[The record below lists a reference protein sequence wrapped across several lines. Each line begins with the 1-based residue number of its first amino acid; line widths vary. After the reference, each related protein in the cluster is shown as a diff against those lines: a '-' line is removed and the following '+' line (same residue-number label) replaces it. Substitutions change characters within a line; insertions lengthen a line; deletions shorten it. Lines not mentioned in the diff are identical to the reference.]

1 MLPAMHYRL
10 GLDLGSSS
18 IGWCMVRLDHDDQ
31 PCAIIRM
38 GVRIFP
44 DGRNPKDGSS
54 LAVTRRLARQARRRR
69 DRLLKRKAQ
78 LLDALVRLGF
88 FPKDA
93 GERKALERLDPY
105 ALRRKGLYEPLTP
118 TEFARALFHIN
129 QRRGFKSN
137 RKTDAKDNE
146 SGLMKKAINE
156 LRERL
161 EQESCKT
168 VGEWLARRHEQGLSV
183 RARLHGKTA
192 KDKAYDFYIDRSL
205 IEQEFDTLWE
215 AQQHFNPDV
224 FTTQARDEL
233 RDILL
238 FQRPLK
244 PVKPGRCTLIPED
257 ERAPLALPSSQRFR
271 IYQELNNLRLI
282 NPDMSERP
290 LSLEERD
297 QLAALLEKGNLTFGK
312 IRRTLKLDSAT
323 GFNLESEK
331 RDRLKG
337 NATSLALR
345 KAICFGEAWDGFDQE
360 YQDAIVEQ
368 LVNEP
373 SESALIDWL
382 VQNTG
387 IDHETAETLANI
399 SLPEG
404 YGMLGRQA
412 LARILPEFNKAVVT
426 YDKAVKSAGFE
437 SHSALSHFQQTGE
450 IMDALPYYGEPL
462 QRHVGFGTGEPD
474 DPPEKRFGKIANP
487 TVHIGLNEL
496 RKVVNGLIAKYGH
509 PSEIIVEVARE
520 LKLSRQR
527 KLEIEKEQANRQKRN
542 RSLVEEACKILGYDP
557 EHIDKAKRRELSQK
571 MQLWYE
577 TNPKDVVERR
587 CPYTGEQISIE
598 RLLSPEVEIEHI
610 LPFSQ
615 TLDDSLNNKTV
626 SLRRANREKGN
637 RTPYEAFG
645 KEPVEGYD
653 YDSMLQ
659 RARHMPRAKAWRF
672 GPDAMQRWLRDEQD
686 FLARALNDTA
696 YLSRIAREY
705 LTLVC
710 PQVRAIPGRMT
721 AMLRGKFGLSTL
733 LGGSPVKN
741 RDDHR
746 HHAIDAAV
754 VAVTDQGLLQRFAT
768 ASGSA
773 REKQLDRLVDKMP
786 LPWPS
791 YREHVQRAVET
802 IRVSHR
808 PNHGYQA
815 AFHEATAWG
824 LREDGKA
831 IRHERP
837 EGGGV
842 RETKEKSA
850 DAMIPIR
857 STGDP
862 KRHGKDA
869 EGRPRAY
876 KGYLGGSNYC
886 IEIVTNEK
894 GKWQGEVITTY
905 EAYQI
910 IRKYGE
916 EEGWKRL
923 RDPRQSQ
930 SGKPL
935 VMRLMKNDL
944 IMIMVNGTRT
954 LMRLC
959 KMKQSNKQMV
969 FAPHNE
975 ANVDVRNSDKND
987 AFQYVT
993 KTPGSLQK
1001 ADARYVTVSPIGDM
1015 KVYR

>member
-1 MLPAMHYRL
+1 MLPAMRYRL

-18 IGWCMVRLDHDDQ
+18 IGWCMVRLDHNNQ

-54 LAVTRRLARQARRRR
+54 LAVTRRMARQARRRR

-78 LLDALVRLGF
+78 LLTSLVRLGF
-88 FPKDA
+88 FPEDA
-93 GERKALERLDPY
+93 GERKALTQLNPY
-105 ALRRKGLYEPLTP
+105 DLRRKGLHVPLTP
-118 TEFARALFHIN
+118 AEFARALFHIN

-137 RKTDAKDNE
+137 RKTDAKDKE
-146 SGLMKKAINE
+146 GGLMKKAINE
-156 LRERL
+156 L
-161 EQESCKT
+161 QEHLKQEDCKT

-183 RARLHGKTA
+183 RARLRGRTA

-215 AQQHFNPDV
+215 TQQGFNPDI
-224 FTTQARDEL
+224 FTDQARDEL

-244 PVKPGRCTLIPED
+244 PVKPGRCTLTPED
-257 ERAPLALPSSQRFR
+257 ERAPLALPSTQRFR
-271 IYQELNNLRLI
+271 VYQELNNLRLI

-297 QLAALLEKGNLTFGK
+297 KLAGLLEKGNLTFSK

-323 GFNLESEK
+323 DFNLEDEK

-345 KAICFGEAWDGFDQE
+345 KATCFGEAWDEFDLAR
-360 YQDAIVEQ
+360 QDAIVEQ
-368 LVNEP
+368 LLNEP
-373 SESALIDWL
+373 SESLLIHWL
-382 VQNTG
+382 TENTG
-387 IDHETAETLANI
+387 VNSEQAEILSNV

-404 YGMLGRQA
+404 YGMLGRRA
-412 LARILPEFNKAVVT
+412 LARILPELGKAVVT
-426 YDKAVKSAGFE
+426 YDKAVTNAGFD

-462 QRHVGFGTGEPD
+462 QRHVGFGTGEPN
-474 DPPEKRFGKIANP
+474 DPPEKHFGRIANP

-496 RKVVNGLIAKYGH
+496 RKVINGLIKKYGH

-520 LKLSRQR
+520 LKLSKKR
-527 KLEIEKEQANRQKRN
+527 KQEIEHDQAARQTRN
-542 RSLVEEACKILGYDP
+542 KTLVEEASKILGYDP
-557 EHIDKAKRRELSQK
+557 EHIDGAKRRELSQK
-571 MQLWYE
+571 MQLWTE
-577 TNPKDVVERR
+577 LNPKDVIGRR

-610 LPFSQ
+610 LPFSM

-626 SLRRANREKGN
+626 CLRRANREKGN
-637 RTPYEAFG
+637 RTPFEAFG
-645 KEPVEGYD
+645 KHPVKGYD
-653 YDSMLQ
+653 YDGMLQ
-659 RARHMPRAKAWRF
+659 RARLMPRAKAWRF
-672 GPDAMQRWLRDEQD
+672 GHDAMQRWLRDEQD

-710 PQVRAIPGRMT
+710 PQVRVIPGRMT

-733 LGGSPVKN
+733 LGGSPIKN

-754 VAVTDQGLLQRFAT
+754 VAVTDQGLLQRFAK
-768 ASGSA
+768 ASASA
-773 REKQLDRLVDKMP
+773 REKQLDRLVENMP
-786 LPWPS
+786 LPWSS
-791 YREHVQRAVET
+791 YREHVQRAIEH

-808 PNHGYQA
+808 PDHGYQGA
-815 AFHEATAWG
+815 LHEETAWG
-824 LREDGKA
+824 LRKDGKA
-831 IRHERP
+831 VRYETP
-837 EGGGV
+837 EGGST
-842 RETKEKSA
+842 RTTKVKSA
-850 DAMIPIR
+850 DAMILIN

-862 KRHGKDA
+862 ERHGKDA
-869 EGRPRAY
+869 DGNPRAY
-876 KGYLGGSNYC
+876 KAYLGGSNYC
-886 IEIVTNEK
+886 IEIVANEK
-894 GKWQGEVITTY
+894 GKWQGEVVTTY
-905 EAYQI
+905 EAYQT

-916 EEGWKRL
+916 KEGWKRL
-923 RDPRQSQ
+923 RNPKQSQ

-935 VMRLMKNDL
+935 VIRLMKNDL
-944 IMIMVNGTRT
+944 VMMKLNGAHT

-959 KMKQSNKQMV
+959 KVGQSKQMF

-975 ANVDVRNSDKND
+975 ANVDARSREKS
-987 AFQYVT
+987 FQYIS
-993 KTPGSLQK
+993 KLPGSLQK
-1001 ADARYVTVSPIGDM
+1001 TEARYVTVSPIGDT

>member
-1 MLPAMHYRL
+1 MLPTMRYRL

-18 IGWCMVRLDHDDQ
+18 IGWCIVRLDQENQ
-31 PCAIIRM
+31 PCAVIRM

-69 DRLLKRKAQ
+69 DRLLQRKAQ
-78 LLDALVRLGF
+78 LLAALIRLGF
-88 FPKDA
+88 FPENA
-93 GERKALERLDPY
+93 EERKALSLIDPY
-105 ALRRKGLYEPLTP
+105 ELRRKGLYGPLTP
-118 TEFARALFHIN
+118 AEFARALFHIN

-137 RKTDAKDNE
+137 RKTDAKDKE
-146 SGLMKKAINE
+146 GGLMKKAINE
-156 LRERL
+156 LQERL
-161 EQESCKT
+161 KQEGCKT

-183 RARLHGKTA
+183 RARLRGRAA

-215 AQQHFNPDV
+215 NQQGFNPDI
-224 FTTQARDEL
+224 FTDQARDEL

-238 FQRPLK
+238 YQRPLK
-244 PVKPGRCTLIPED
+244 PVKPGRCTLIPKD
-257 ERAPLALPSSQRFR
+257 ERAPLALSSTQRFR
-271 IYQELNNLRLI
+271 IYQELNHLRLI
-282 NPDMSERP
+282 NPDMPERP
-290 LSLEERD
+290 LSLDERD
-297 QLAALLEKGNLTFGK
+297 KLASLLEKGNLTFGK

-323 GFNLESEK
+323 GFNLEDEK

-337 NATSLALR
+337 NATSLILR
-345 KAICFGEAWDGFDQE
+345 KATCFGGAWDEFDLAW
-360 YQDAIVEQ
+360 QDAIIKQ
-368 LVNEP
+368 LLNEP
-373 SESALIDWL
+373 SESVLIHWL
-382 VQNTG
+382 TENT
-387 IDHETAETLANI
+387 EVNSEQAETLANI

-412 LARILPEFNKAVVT
+412 LARILPELGKAVVT
-426 YDKAVKSAGFE
+426 YDKAVTNAGFD

-450 IMDALPYYGEPL
+450 LMDRLPYYGEPL

-474 DPPEKRFGKIANP
+474 DPPEKRFGRIANP

-520 LKLSRQR
+520 LKLSRKR
-527 KLEIEKEQANRQKRN
+527 KQEIERDQADRQKRN
-542 RSLVEEACKILGYDP
+542 KTLVEEACKILGYEP
-557 EHIDKAKRRELSQK
+557 EHIDNAKRRELSQK
-571 MQLWYE
+571 MQLWIE
-577 TNPKDVVERR
+577 LNLKDVIDRR

-610 LPFSQ
+610 LPFSM

-626 SLRRANREKGN
+626 CLRRANREKGN
-637 RTPYEAFG
+637 RTPFEAFG
-645 KEPVEGYD
+645 KHPVEGYD
-653 YDSMLQ
+653 YEAMLQ
-659 RARHMPRAKAWRF
+659 RAHHMPRAKAWRF
-672 GPDAMQRWLRDEQD
+672 RTDAMQRWLRDEQD

-705 LTLVC
+705 LTLAC

-721 AMLRGKFGLSTL
+721 AMLRGKFGLSAL
-733 LGGSPVKN
+733 LGDSPTKN
-741 RDDHR
+741 RNDHR

-754 VAVTDQGLLQRFAT
+754 VAVTDQGLLQRFAN
-768 ASGSA
+768 ASASA
-773 REKQLDRLVDKMP
+773 REKQLNRLVENMP

-791 YREHVQRAVET
+791 YRERVQRAVDN

-808 PNHGYQA
+808 PDHGYQGA
-815 AFHEATAWG
+815 LHEETAWG
-824 LREDGKA
+824 LRKDDKAVRHETPEDGGPRK
-831 IRHERP
+831 IK
-837 EGGGV
+837 V
-842 RETKEKSA
+842 KSA
-850 DAMIPIR
+850 TAMIPVS

-862 KRHGKDA
+862 ERHGKDA
-869 EGRPRAY
+869 DGNVRPYKAY
-876 KGYLGGSNYC
+876 IGGSNYC
-886 IEIVTNEK
+886 IEIIADKK
-894 GKWQGEVITTY
+894 GKWQGEVVTTY

-944 IMIMVNGTRT
+944 VMMKLDDTRT

-959 KMKQSNKQMV
+959 KVSQSKQMF

-975 ANVDVRNSDKND
+975 ANVDARSREKS
-987 AFQYVT
+987 FQYIS
-993 KTPGSLQK
+993 KLPGSLQK
-1001 ADARYVTVSPIGDM
+1001 TEARYVTVSPIGDM

>member
-1 MLPAMHYRL
+1 MLPAMRYRL

-18 IGWCMVRLDHDDQ
+18 IGWCMVRLNHSNQ

-54 LAVTRRLARQARRRR
+54 LAVTRRMARQARRRR
-69 DRLLKRKAQ
+69 DRLLKRKTQ
-78 LLDALVRLGF
+78 LLTALVRLGF

-93 GERKALERLDPY
+93 GERKALAQLNPY
-105 ALRRKGLYEPLTP
+105 VLRRKGLYEPLSP
-118 TEFARALFHIN
+118 AEFARALFHIN

-137 RKTDAKDNE
+137 RKTDAKDKE
-146 SGLMKKAINE
+146 RSLMKKAINE

-161 EQESCKT
+161 RQEDCKT

-183 RARLHGKTA
+183 RARLRGRTA

-215 AQQHFNPDV
+215 IQQGFNPDI
-224 FTTQARDEL
+224 FTDQARDEL

-257 ERAPLALPSSQRFR
+257 ERAPLALPSTQRFR

-290 LSLEERD
+290 LSLDERD
-297 QLAALLEKGNLTFGK
+297 KLADLLEKGNLTFGK
-312 IRRTLKLDSAT
+312 IRRTLNLDSTT
-323 GFNLESEK
+323 GFNLEDEK

-337 NATSLALR
+337 NATSLVLR
-345 KAICFGEAWDGFDQE
+345 KAACFGEAWDRFDPAW
-360 YQDAIVEQ
+360 QDAIVEK
-368 LVNEP
+368 LLNEP
-373 SESALIDWL
+373 NESVLMHWLTENTEINSE
-382 VQNTG
+382 Q
-387 IDHETAETLANI
+387 AETLSNI

-412 LARILPEFNKAVVT
+412 LARILPELRKAVVT
-426 YDKAVKSAGFE
+426 YDKAVTNAGFD

-450 IMDALPYYGEPL
+450 IMDRLPYYGEPL

-474 DPPEKRFGKIANP
+474 DPPEKRFGRIANP

-496 RKVVNGLIAKYGH
+496 RKVINGLIEKYGH

-520 LKLSRQR
+520 LKLSRRR
-527 KLEIEKEQANRQKRN
+527 KQEIEKEQAARQKRN
-542 RSLVEEACKILGYDP
+542 KALVKEACEILGYEP
-557 EHIDKAKRRELSQK
+557 NHIDGAKLRELSQK
-571 MQLWYE
+571 MQLWTE
-577 TNPKDVVERR
+577 LNPRDVVERR
-587 CPYTGEQISIE
+587 CPYTGEQISINK
-598 RLLSPEVEIEHI
+598 LLSPEVEIEHI
-610 LPFSQ
+610 LPFSM
-615 TLDDSLNNKTV
+615 TLDNSLNNKTV
-626 SLRRANREKGN
+626 CLRRANREKGN
-637 RTPYEAFG
+637 RTPFDAFG
-645 KEPVEGYD
+645 KQAVEGYD
-653 YDSMLQ
+653 YDGMLQ

-696 YLSRIAREY
+696 YLSRIAHEY

-710 PQVRAIPGRMT
+710 PQVRVIPGRMT

-733 LGGSPVKN
+733 LGDSPTKN
-741 RDDHR
+741 RNDHR

-754 VAVTDQGLLQRFAT
+754 IAVTDQGLLQRFAK
-768 ASGSA
+768 ASANA
-773 REKQLDRLVDKMP
+773 REKQLDRLVENMP
-786 LPWPS
+786 LPWPA
-791 YREHVQRAVET
+791 YQEQVQRAVNT

-808 PNHGYQA
+808 PDHGYQGA
-815 AFHEATAWG
+815 LHEATAWG
-824 LREDGKA
+824 LRKDGKA
-831 IRHERP
+831 VRHETP
-837 EGGGV
+837 EGGGS
-842 RETKEKSA
+842 RKARIKSA
-850 DAMIPIR
+850 DAMIPIS

-862 KRHGKDA
+862 ERHGKDVD
-869 EGRPRAY
+869 GKPRAY
-876 KGYLGGSNYC
+876 KAYLGGSNYC
-886 IEIVTNEK
+886 IEIITNEK
-894 GKWQGEVITTY
+894 GKWQGEVVTTY

-916 EEGWKRL
+916 DKGWKRL
-923 RDPRQSQ
+923 RNPKQSQ

-935 VMRLMKNDL
+935 VMRLMNGD
-944 IMIMVNGTRT
+944 MISMVNNDTRC
-954 LMRLC
+954 LMRVC
-959 KMKQSNKQMV
+959 QIKRSKSII

-975 ANVDVRNSDKND
+975 ANVDARNRDKTD
-987 AFQYVT
+987 PFSYIS

-1001 ADARYVTVSPIGDM
+1001 SRARYVTVSPIGNM